1 MFDFVSADF
10 SGLRSPKNVPGLG
23 HRLGQSYDFGLGN
36 HFEQGRC
43 HMVTSENLGNACSGE
58 ENKINQERKMNS
70 SDLLHTHLILVM
82 K

>member
-10 SGLRSPKNVPGLG
+10 SGLRSPKNGPGLE
-23 HRLGQSYDFGLGN
+23 HRLGQRYDFGLGN

-43 HMVTSENLGNACSGE
+43 HMDTSENFGHACSGE
-58 ENKINQERKMNS
+58 ENKINQERQMTL